1 MEASGDGSNAARG
14 HRETPPPAPE
24 GSAAPDQGPAAPPDQ
39 TARPDQPGPPG
50 KPTPDEAKWTE
61 ARGHAKATAST
72 LLGAV
77 VTAVGTAVITYFQH
91 DPPLLFIA
99 LGLVVCLLCAQYFAA
114 EIDQRL
120 RAGLG
125 RLTRARPQPR
135 RPAHG
140 QQPGQPA
147 ASRPLPLV
155 AAVLAATAA
164 AFLVGYWVIGE
175 CFAHGTLPGTVC
187 LLGLLA
193 AAVLLTAWLRRG
205 RDRPARARS
214 RLRSWLSSWLRSR
227 RFAALVAAVAALGLS
242 AGATLGADGLAPAV
256 AAAAAARCPPPA
268 ELRVLASAEILS
280 AVQAAIPVFERQERS
295 VLRQPCY
302 AVDLTAYAA
311 PSDAAA
317 GNGLTEG
324 WSLATDGPHPDIWI
338 PASSAELSPLSTT
351 AGGPTVQPLGSVAS
365 SPIVVAVPTAL
376 AGPVLAGGTGDVP
389 AASLYQ
395 SLAEAGLGLQVP
407 SPRLSET
414 GLLGLADLYQDL
426 PGPAQRQIEQSG
438 SFPPDSGSLLCA
450 AAQAAQAQA
459 QAAQAQAQAQA
470 QQAAGSGSA
479 GGRAR
484 PAGPSAY
491 LVSEAAVAASNA
503 GRLNAAACAATSST
517 AQLTAFYPAGGTRL
531 DFPFTTVTWPGS
543 PAGATAKAGDEHALY
558 AWLTG
563 PAGRAV
569 LSAQGLRAP
578 APANLPSAAA
588 VATAANGFAQGQ
600 PAAHILVAVDD
611 SGPMQP
617 YLTQV
622 TAAVSAAVGTRSQGG
637 LGGKDSIGVWAFP
650 GGGATTSRVLVPFG
664 PVTAA
669 QRARVAGD
677 VAGLVANGHSAQFNL
692 LAQAAQS
699 LVGAASGTAQAAA
712 GSASSVIL
720 LTDGDSYWPTD
731 PGSSYGTFSGV
742 RELYQLA
749 QPGGSRLRVFVIAF
763 GPPGCAESPSGQA
776 AQSLEALAAD
786 TGGTCW
792 NAAGAD
798 PAQLLGQVIS
808 QLSAGG

>member
-1 MEASGDGSNAARG
+1 MEASGDGSDAARG
-14 HRETPPPAPE
+14 RHETPPDPDRAPAAP
-24 GSAAPDQGPAAPPDQ
+24 AAPDQAAQPAQGVPPAKPAP
-39 TARPDQPGPPG
+39 
-50 KPTPDEAKWTE
+50 PDEAKWTE
-61 ARGHAKATAST
+61 SRGHAKATAST

-77 VTAVGTAVITYFQH
+77 VAAVGTAVITYFQH

-125 RLTRARPQPR
+125 RLTRPRPGRETATPGGGGPGPR
-135 RPAHG
+135 
-140 QQPGQPA
+140 PA

-155 AAVLAATAA
+155 ATVVAATAA
-164 AFLVGYWVIGE
+164 AFLIGYWVIGA
-175 CFAHGTLPGTVC
+175 CFAHGTLPGTAC

-193 AAVLLTAWLRRG
+193 AAALLTLWLRRA
-205 RDRPARARS
+205 RRRPARVRARRQA
-214 RLRSWLSSWLRSR
+214 RLRSWLGSRLRSR
-227 RFAALVAAVAALGLS
+227 RFAALVAAVAAVGLA
-242 AGATLGADGLAPAV
+242 AGATLGADGLAPSAAAV
-256 AAAAAARCPPPA
+256 ATRCPPPT

-280 AVQAAIPVFERQERS
+280 ALQAAIPVFERQEQS
-295 VLRQPCY
+295 VLGQPCY

-311 PSDAAA
+311 SSDAAA
-317 GNGLTEG
+317 GDGLADG

-338 PASSAELSPLSTT
+338 PASSAELPEVKTGANAPL
-351 AGGPTVQPLGSVAS
+351 VRPLGSVAS
-365 SPIVVAVPTAL
+365 SPIVIAVPTAR
-376 AGPVLAGGTGDVP
+376 AGPVLADGTRDVP
-389 AASLYQ
+389 GGRLYQ
-395 SLAEAGLGLQVP
+395 SLAAAGLGLQVP
-407 SPRLSET
+407 SPRLSEI

-426 PGPAQRQIEQSG
+426 PGSGQRQIEQSG

-450 AAQAAQAQA
+450 AAQAS
-459 QAAQAQAQAQA
+459 QAQA
-470 QQAAGSGSA
+470 QQAAAAA
-479 GGRAR
+479 GGAAGPAR
-484 PAGPSAY
+484 PAAPSAY
-491 LVSEAAVAASNA
+491 LVSEAAVTASNA
-503 GRLNAAACAATSST
+503 GRLDTAACAAAAGT
-517 AQLTAFYPAGGTRL
+517 APLTAFYPADGTRL
-531 DFPFTTVTWPGS
+531 DFPFTTVTWPGGT
-543 PAGATAKAGDEHALY
+543 AGAAAKAPDDRALY
-558 AWLTG
+558 DWLAG
-563 PAGRAV
+563 PAGQSV
-569 LSAQGLRAP
+569 LQAQGLRGP
-578 APANLPSAAA
+578 AAANLPSATA
-588 VATAANGFAQGQ
+588 VSTAANGFAQGQ

-622 TAAVSAAVGTRSQGG
+622 AAAVSAVAGSQPPGGG
-637 LGGKDSIGVWAFP
+637 LGGKDSFGVWAFP
-650 GGGATTSRVLVPFG
+650 SAGGAVTSRVLVPFG

-669 QRARVAGD
+669 RRAQVADD

-692 LAQAAQS
+692 LAQAAQF
-699 LVGAASGTAQAAA
+699 LVGAAGGTAQAGP

-731 PGSSYGTFSGV
+731 PGSAYGTFSGV

-776 AQSLEALAAD
+776 AQSLEALAAA